1 MEENVIISIKGSQLY
16 EGQDPDVTE
25 LVTAGTLRREQEGYT
40 IAYQETELTGLEG
53 TTTKLRIE
61 GPRVTLLRQ
70 GSVNSQMI
78 FEVGRKHL
86 SMYETP
92 YGALAVG
99 IETRRLKNTVDEA
112 GGDLEI
118 DYAIEIDNLLASN
131 PVYQKLDKTTVE
143 DGDWVNIDFV
153 GKKDGEAFDGGSSDE
168 GGYDLLIGSGSFID
182 GFEDGLIGKQV
193 GDSFELPLT
202 FPETY
207 TPNPDLAG
215 QDVVFEVT
223 VNAIEEQVDAEWNDE
238 FVQANTDYQTVD
250 EYVEATKASLQEQKN
265 SDKAYYVMQAIV
277 DDSEFDC
284 ADSDVQSLVDT
295 QKQQYEQYASYFGMS
310 LDDFLSNNGMTD
322 EKLEENARFQISCTL
337 AIDAIGKAENMT
349 VSDEEYQSGL
359 EELANQYGAE
369 SGEAFE
375 EQYGKEDVENSILYD
390 KIMDYVVD
398 QAVVK

>member
-118 DYAIEIDNLLASN
+118 DYAIEIDNLLA
-131 PVYQKLDKTTVE
+131 
-143 DGDWVNIDFV
+143 
-153 GKKDGEAFDGGSSDE
+153 GKSLFQLYVKKKP
-168 GGYDLLIGSGSFID
+168 
-182 GFEDGLIGKQV
+182 GLPQ
-193 GDSFELPLT
+193 
-202 FPETY
+202 
-207 TPNPDLAG
+207 
-215 QDVVFEVT
+215 
-223 VNAIEEQVDAEWNDE
+223 
-238 FVQANTDYQTVD
+238 
-250 EYVEATKASLQEQKN
+250 
-265 SDKAYYVMQAIV
+265 
-277 DDSEFDC
+277 
-284 ADSDVQSLVDT
+284 
-295 QKQQYEQYASYFGMS
+295 
-310 LDDFLSNNGMTD
+310 
-322 EKLEENARFQISCTL
+322 
-337 AIDAIGKAENMT
+337 
-349 VSDEEYQSGL
+349 
-359 EELANQYGAE
+359 
-369 SGEAFE
+369 
-375 EQYGKEDVENSILYD
+375 
-390 KIMDYVVD
+390 
-398 QAVVK
+398 